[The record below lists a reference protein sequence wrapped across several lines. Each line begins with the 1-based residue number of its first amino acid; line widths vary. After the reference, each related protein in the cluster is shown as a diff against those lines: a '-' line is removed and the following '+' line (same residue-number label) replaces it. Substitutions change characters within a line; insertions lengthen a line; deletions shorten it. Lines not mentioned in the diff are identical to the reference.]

1 MSTRDQSPALQLNAL
16 REAGCERV
24 FMEKASGAQRERPE
38 LKAALDYL
46 RAGDT
51 LAVWK
56 LDRLARSVR
65 QLVETAEDLAKREI
79 GLRVLTQAIDTTSP
93 GGRLVFHVFAAVAE
107 FERELTLERTH
118 AGLAQAKAL
127 GRRGGRKPAMGP
139 AEIKRAK
146 AMLADPTITV
156 EEVAQQIGVRRTQRR
171 HSATNLSGFQL
182 IKTAKVLQ
190 DLDQRQKRLPVAVRA
205 MVQQPLPFLDL
216 LIKLLHPAPMLLQ
229 LLAISPAMS
238 RMPLQLIFQLPDQAN
253 LKQHLSR

>member
-1 MSTRDQSPALQLNAL
+1 MCYLLETLDCGRIAPIAPEAARTACSASENSLLFPSPKSDYGESSFRRKSLLVGYARVSTRDQSPALQLDAL
-16 REAGCERV
+16 RQAGCERV
-24 FMEKASGAQRERPE
+24 FMEKASGAQRDRPE

-51 LAVWK
+51 LVVWK

-146 AMLADPTITV
+146 AMLADPTIAV
-156 EEVAQQIGVRRTQRR
+156 EEVAAQLGVQPSTLYR
-171 HSATNLSGFQL
+171 HIPGGRSS
-182 IKTAKVLQ
+182 V
-190 DLDQRQKRLPVAVRA
+190 VAQV
-205 MVQQPLPFLDL
+205 
-216 LIKLLHPAPMLLQ
+216 
-229 LLAISPAMS
+229 
-238 RMPLQLIFQLPDQAN
+238 
-253 LKQHLSR
+253 